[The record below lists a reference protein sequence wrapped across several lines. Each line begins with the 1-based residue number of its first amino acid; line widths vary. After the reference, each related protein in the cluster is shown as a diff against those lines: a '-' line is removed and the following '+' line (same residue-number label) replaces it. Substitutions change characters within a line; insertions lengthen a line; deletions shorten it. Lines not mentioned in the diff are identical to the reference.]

1 MDIARPGKL
10 HGISGYMRLK
20 RVQKSS
26 HANTLC
32 ALMKTLSLF
41 LLALSLGCPLCF
53 AQERAP
59 SRIKEVTLFSNQ
71 ALVQREA
78 NLRAHK
84 GLNEILLEL
93 EAFCVDADSISAKV
107 FGDGQIF
114 SVQFKEIYLKEP
126 LQEKIQIVQQKIR
139 ELEESKRAL
148 LNDKDV
154 LNKKELFLSSVLNFS
169 QTQVPKD
176 IKTNFPK
183 VEDLGN
189 TLSFLAGNFKSINE
203 QKQTLDAKIKEIE
216 KEIRVMEKEL
226 ASLIKPHQKT
236 KKVIEVLFHSRK
248 DHEIKVE
255 ASYLT
260 QNASWNP
267 VYKATVPLNLEEVD
281 LVMFSKIQQKTGE
294 DWKDIELSISN
305 VIPLKGVGLP
315 SPTTWV
321 LDMPRPMVKAMMT
334 KRRVTVQSSAALSGV
349 DKMEGLADREETYEG
364 EAGFVQAQKEE
375 LPLSFEYKMPQNLS
389 IESRDKETM
398 LPLFTKTLK
407 GDFFY
412 YVVPRMN
419 ALSFLACNVSADK
432 ELLSG
437 PLNVY
442 FGSRFIGKT
451 FLSEKK
457 AGETFSLNLGADRDV
472 KVKREKIK
480 DKIKETFFGKI
491 ERSTVVRHMAF
502 KISVENMKDRLIK
515 IKVLDSIPVSR
526 TDKIEVK
533 DVKITPEPSQRDYQ
547 DKEGVMLWEFE
558 LQPGDERDIDLSF
571 VVTYPK
577 NVPLGLGTGR

>member
-1 MDIARPGKL
+1 MDVTRPGEL
-10 HGISGYMRLK
+10 HGISGCMGLK
-20 RVQKSS
+20 RAQKSS

-41 LLALSLGCPLCF
+41 FLALSLGTTLCF
-53 AQERAP
+53 AQECAP

-71 ALVQREA
+71 ALIHREA
-78 NLRAHK
+78 NVRVHE

-93 EAFCVDADSISAKV
+93 EAFRVDRDSISAKV

-126 LQEKIQIVQQKIR
+126 AQEKIQVLQQKIM

-148 LNDKDV
+148 LNEKDV

-189 TLSFLAGNFKSINE
+189 TLSFLAANFKSINK
-203 QKQTLDAKIKEIE
+203 QKQTLDARIKEIE
-216 KEIRVMEKEL
+216 KEISVIQKEL
-226 ASLIKPHQKT
+226 VSLIRPHQKT
-236 KKVIEVLFHSRK
+236 KKVIEVLFDSKK
-248 DHEIKVE
+248 DQEIKVE

-260 QNASWNP
+260 QNASWKP
-267 VYKATVPLNLEEVD
+267 VYKTTVPLNLEEVD

-321 LDMPRPMVKAMMT
+321 LDVPRPMAKAMRT
-334 KRRVTVQSSAALSGV
+334 KGRFALQEAVVGSSAV
-349 DKMEGLADREETYEG
+349 DKMEALADEAYEG
-364 EAGFVQAQKEE
+364 EASFVQAQKKE

-412 YVVPRMN
+412 YAVPKMN
-419 ALSFLACNVSADK
+419 PLSFLACNMSADK

-442 FGSRFIGKT
+442 FGDRFIGKT
-451 FLSEKK
+451 FLREKK
-457 AGETFSLNLGADRDV
+457 PGETFSLNLGADRNV

-491 ERSTVVRHMAF
+491 ERDTVVRHIAL
-502 KISVENMKDRLIK
+502 KISVENMKDRPIK
-515 IKVLDSIPVSR
+515 LKVLDSIPVSR
-526 TDKIEVK
+526 TDKIKVK
-533 DVKITPEPSQRDYQ
+533 DIKITPEPSQRDYQ
-547 DKEGVMLWEFE
+547 DKEGVMLWEFD
-558 LQPGDERDIDLSF
+558 LQPGDEKDINLSF

-577 NVPLGLGTGR
+577 DLHLPGL

>member
-1 MDIARPGKL
+1 MGIARPGEL
-10 HGISGYMRLK
+10 HGISGCTGLK
-20 RVQKSS
+20 RAQKSS

-32 ALMKTLSLF
+32 ALTKTLSLF
-41 LLALSLGCPLCF
+41 FLALSLGTTLCF
-53 AQERAP
+53 AQEWAP

-71 ALVQREA
+71 ALIHREA
-78 NLRAHK
+78 NLRVHE
-84 GLNEILLEL
+84 GLNKILLAL
-93 EAFCVDADSISAKV
+93 EAFRVDRDSISAKV
-107 FGDGQIF
+107 FGNGQVF

-126 LQEKIQIVQQKIR
+126 VQEKIQVLQQKIM
-139 ELEESKRAL
+139 ELKESKRAL
-148 LNDKDV
+148 LHEKDV
-154 LNKKELFLSSVLNFS
+154 LNKKELFLNSVLNFS

-189 TLSFLAGNFKSINE
+189 TLSFLAANFRSINK
-203 QKQTLDAKIKEIE
+203 QKQTLDARIKEIE
-216 KEIRVMEKEL
+216 KEISVMQKEL
-226 ASLIKPHQKT
+226 ASLIRPHQKT
-236 KKVIEVLFHSRK
+236 KKVIEVLFDSKK
-248 DHEIKVE
+248 DQEIKVE

-260 QNASWNP
+260 QNASWKP
-267 VYKATVPLNLEEVD
+267 VYKTTVPLNLEEVD

-315 SPTTWV
+315 SPSTWT
-321 LDMPRPMVKAMMT
+321 LDVPRPMVKGMGA
-334 KRRVTVQSSAALSGV
+334 RGRFALQEAPVGPSAV
-349 DKMEGLADREETYEG
+349 DKMETPADREEAYKK
-364 EAGFVQAQKEE
+364 EASFVQAQKEE

-412 YVVPRMN
+412 YAAPKMN
-419 ALSFLACNVSADK
+419 ALTFLACNVSADK

-457 AGETFSLNLGADRDV
+457 PGKTFSLNLGADRDV
-472 KVKREKIK
+472 KVKREKTK

-491 ERSTVVRHMAF
+491 ERDTVVRHIAL
-502 KISVENMKDRLIK
+502 KISMENMKDRQIK

-526 TDKIEVK
+526 TDKIKVK
-533 DVKITPEPSQRDYQ
+533 DIKITPEPSQRNYQ
-547 DKEGVMLWEFE
+547 DKEGVMLWEFD
-558 LQPGDERDIDLSF
+558 LQPGDEKDINLSF
-571 VVTYPK
+571 VVIYPK
-577 NVPLGLGTGR
+577 DLRLPGL

>member
-1 MDIARPGKL
+1 MDVARPGEL
-10 HGISGYMRLK
+10 HGISGCMGLNRA
-20 RVQKSS
+20 QKSS

-32 ALMKTLSLF
+32 VFMKTLSLF
-41 LLALSLGCPLCF
+41 FLALLLGTTLCF
-53 AQERAP
+53 AQEVA
-59 SRIKEVTLFSNQ
+59 SSLIKEVTLFSNQ
-71 ALVQREA
+71 ALIHREA
-78 NLRAHK
+78 NLSAHE
-84 GLNEILLEL
+84 GLNKILLEL
-93 EAFCVDADSISAKV
+93 EAFRVDRDSISAKV
-107 FGDGQIF
+107 FGDGQLF

-126 LQEKIQIVQQKIR
+126 AQEKIQVLQQKIM

-148 LNDKDV
+148 LNEKDV

-169 QTQVPKD
+169 QTQIPKD
-176 IKTNFPK
+176 IKTSFPK

-189 TLSFLAGNFKSINE
+189 TLSFLAANFKSINE

-216 KEIRVMEKEL
+216 KEIRVMQKEL
-226 ASLIKPHQKT
+226 ASLIRPHQKT
-236 KKVIEVLFHSRK
+236 KKVIEVLFDSKK
-248 DHEIKVE
+248 DQEIKVE

-260 QNASWNP
+260 QNASWKP
-267 VYKATVPLNLEEVD
+267 VYKTTVPLNLEEVD

-294 DWKDIELSISN
+294 DWKDIELCISN

-315 SPTTWV
+315 SPTTWT
-321 LDMPRPMVKAMMT
+321 LDVPRPMAKAM
-334 KRRVTVQSSAALSGV
+334 RVKGRFALQEAPAEPSAL
-349 DKMEGLADREETYEG
+349 DKMEALADREEAYEG
-364 EAGFVQAQKEE
+364 EASFVQAQKEE

-412 YVVPRMN
+412 YAVPKMN
-419 ALSFLACNVSADK
+419 ALTFLACNVSADK

-457 AGETFSLNLGADRDV
+457 PGETFSLNLGADRDV

-491 ERSTVVRHMAF
+491 ERDTVVRHIAL
-502 KISVENMKDRLIK
+502 KISVENMKDRPIK

-526 TDKIEVK
+526 TDKIKVK
-533 DVKITPEPSQRDYQ
+533 DIKISPEPSQRDYQ
-547 DKEGVMLWEFE
+547 DKEGVMLWEFD
-558 LQPGDERDIDLSF
+558 LQPRDEKDINLSF
-571 VVTYPK
+571 VVIYPK
-577 NVPLGLGTGR
+577 DLRLPGL

>member
-1 MDIARPGKL
+1 MDVARPGEL
-10 HGISGYMRLK
+10 HGISGCMGLK
-20 RVQKSS
+20 RAQKSS

-32 ALMKTLSLF
+32 ALTKTLSLF
-41 LLALSLGCPLCF
+41 FLALSLGTTLCF
-53 AQERAP
+53 AQEWAP

-71 ALVQREA
+71 ALIHREA
-78 NLRAHK
+78 NLRVHE
-84 GLNEILLEL
+84 GLNKILLAL
-93 EAFCVDADSISAKV
+93 EAFRVDRDSISAKV
-107 FGDGQIF
+107 FGDGQVF

-126 LQEKIQIVQQKIR
+126 AQKKIRTLQQKIM
-139 ELEESKRAL
+139 ELKESKRAL
-148 LNDKDV
+148 LNEKDV
-154 LNKKELFLSSVLNFS
+154 LNKKELFLNSVLNFS

-189 TLSFLAGNFKSINE
+189 TLSFLAANFKSINE
-203 QKQTLDAKIKEIE
+203 QKQTLDARIKEIE
-216 KEIRVMEKEL
+216 KKISVMQKEL
-226 ASLIKPHQKT
+226 ASLIRPHQKT
-236 KKVIEVLFHSRK
+236 KKVIEVLFDSKK
-248 DHEIKVE
+248 DQEIKVE

-260 QNASWNP
+260 QNTSWKP
-267 VYKATVPLNLEEVD
+267 VYKTTFPLNLEEVD

-315 SPTTWV
+315 SPSTWT
-321 LDMPRPMVKAMMT
+321 LDVPRPMVKGMRA
-334 KRRVTVQSSAALSGV
+334 RGRFALQEAPVGSSAV
-349 DKMEGLADREETYEG
+349 DKMETLADREEAYKK
-364 EAGFVQAQKEE
+364 EASFVQAQKEE

-412 YVVPRMN
+412 YAVPKMN
-419 ALSFLACNVSADK
+419 ALTFLTCNMSADK

-457 AGETFSLNLGADRDV
+457 PGETFSLNLGADRDV
-472 KVKREKIK
+472 KVKRKKIK

-491 ERSTVVRHMAF
+491 ERDTVVRHIAL
-502 KISVENMKDRLIK
+502 KISMENMKDRPIK
-515 IKVLDSIPVSR
+515 IKVLDSIPISR
-526 TDKIEVK
+526 TDKIKVK
-533 DVKITPEPSQRDYQ
+533 DIKITPEPSQRNYQ
-547 DKEGVMLWEFE
+547 DKEGVMLWEFD
-558 LQPGDERDIDLSF
+558 LQPGDEKDINLSF
-571 VVTYPK
+571 VVIYPK
-577 NVPLGLGTGR
+577 DLRLPGL

>member
-1 MDIARPGKL
+1 MDVVRPGEL
-10 HGISGYMRLK
+10 HEISGCMGRK
-20 RVQKSS
+20 KAQKSS
-26 HANTLC
+26 HANRLC

-41 LLALSLGCPLCF
+41 FLALLLGTTLCF
-53 AQERAP
+53 AQKVAP

-71 ALVQREA
+71 ALIHREA
-78 NLRAHK
+78 NLRVHE

-93 EAFCVDADSISAKV
+93 EAFRVDRDSISAKV
-107 FGDGQIF
+107 FGDGQVF

-126 LQEKIQIVQQKIR
+126 AQEKIRTLQQKIM
-139 ELEESKRAL
+139 ELKESKRAL
-148 LNDKDV
+148 LNEKDV
-154 LNKKELFLSSVLNFS
+154 LNKKELFLNSVLNFS

-189 TLSFLAGNFKSINE
+189 TLSFLAANFKSINE
-203 QKQTLDAKIKEIE
+203 QKQTLDTRIKEIE
-216 KEIRVMEKEL
+216 KKISVMQKEL
-226 ASLIKPHQKT
+226 ASLIRPHQKT
-236 KKVIEVLFHSRK
+236 KKVIEVLFDSKK
-248 DHEIKVE
+248 DQEIKVE

-260 QNASWNP
+260 QNASWKP
-267 VYKATVPLNLEEVD
+267 VYKTTVPLNLEEVD

-315 SPTTWV
+315 SPSTWTLDV
-321 LDMPRPMVKAMMT
+321 LRPMAKAMRT
-334 KRRVTVQSSAALSGV
+334 KGRFAPQEAIVGSSAV
-349 DKMEGLADREETYEG
+349 DKMEALANREDVYEG
-364 EAGFVQAQKEE
+364 EASFVQAQKKE

-412 YVVPRMN
+412 YAVPKMN
-419 ALSFLACNVSADK
+419 ALTFLACNVSADK

-457 AGETFSLNLGADRDV
+457 PGETFSLNLGADRDV

-491 ERSTVVRHMAF
+491 ERDTVVRHIAL
-502 KISVENMKDRLIK
+502 KISVENMKDRPIK

-526 TDKIEVK
+526 TDKIKVK
-533 DVKITPEPSQRDYQ
+533 DIKITPEPSQRDYQ
-547 DKEGVMLWEFE
+547 DKEGVMLWEFD
-558 LQPGDERDIDLSF
+558 LQPGAEKDINLSF
-571 VVTYPK
+571 VVTYP
-577 NVPLGLGTGR
+577 NDLHLPGL